1 VVENF
6 SQSLMKK
13 DGNKAAWVPMEV
25 EYLGNAAQLVQG
37 GGGKLTQAGGDPGE
51 NRKQSPSG

>member
-1 VVENF
+1 VVKNF
-6 SQSLMKK
+6 SQSPMNEDRTKT
-13 DGNKAAWVPMEV
+13 AWVPMEV

-51 NRKQSPSG
+51 NRKQTPSG